1 MYRYIFNRL
10 IGAAVTIW
18 LVTTLVFMLVRLSGD
33 PIALFADPYMSENDI
48 QALRQELGID
58 APVLEQYGIYV
69 SNTLRG
75 DFGTSLRF
83 KEPALDLYLSRL
95 PNTLKLVAVALVVSV
110 GVGIPVGTLA
120 GVGPNGLFDHT
131 AKTLALLGQ
140 AIPSFWLGIMLILL
154 FAVRLRWLPTSGDQG
169 LESLIMPGV
178 TLGLAS
184 LASMTRLTRS
194 TVIDV
199 RDTEYVRLLM
209 VKGLPRRLVIWK
221 HILHNASLP
230 ILTLASLTM
239 VAFLSGS
246 IVVEQIFSWP
256 GVGRLAVEAV
266 YSRDFPVIQ
275 TVVVVNTA
283 VLVLVNLSIDLL
295 YVVLDPR
302 IRYTGAR

>member
-10 IGAAVTIW
+10 IGAVVTVW
-18 LVTTLVFMLVRLSGD
+18 LVTTLVFLLVRLSGD
-33 PIALFADPYMSENDI
+33 PIALFADPYMSKDDVE
-48 QALRQELGID
+48 ALREELGID
-58 APVLEQYGIYV
+58 APVIQQYGIFV
-69 SNTLRG
+69 GNTLRG
-75 DFGTSLRF
+75 DFGLSLRF
-83 KEPALDLYLSRL
+83 KEPALDLYLTRL
-95 PNTLKLVAVALVVSV
+95 PNTLKLMAVALVVSV

-120 GVGPNGLFDHT
+120 GVGPNGLFDRT
-131 AKTLALLGQ
+131 AKTLALFGQ
-140 AIPSFWLGIMLILL
+140 AVPSFWLGIMLILL
-154 FAVRLRWLPTSGDQG
+154 FAVRLRWLPTSGDHG
-169 LESLIMPGV
+169 LVSLIMPGV
-178 TLGLAS
+178 TLGAAS
-184 LASMTRLTRS
+184 LAAMTRLTRS

-199 RDTEYVRLLM
+199 RDTEFVRLLM

-302 IRYTGAR
+302 IRYTSAR